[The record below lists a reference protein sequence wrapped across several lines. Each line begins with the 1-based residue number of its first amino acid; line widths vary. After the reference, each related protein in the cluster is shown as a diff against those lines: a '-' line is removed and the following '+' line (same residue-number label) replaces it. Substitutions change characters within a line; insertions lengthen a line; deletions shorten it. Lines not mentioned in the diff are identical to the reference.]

1 MRILKE
7 EAAAAVIDV
16 QERLLPHIHE
26 GDVILRN
33 CLKLI
38 EGLKILSVPVVITQQ
53 YTRGLGPT
61 VPSIISLFPEFRYVE
76 KVSFSCCGEPAFEK
90 EIERLA
96 KNNIILCGIEAHVCV
111 LQTCLDLLASGKKP
125 VIVEDC
131 VSSRKQADKTVAIE
145 RMRQEGAVITT
156 FESLLFELTR
166 RAGNDIFKSISSIV
180 K

>member
-7 EAAAAVIDV
+7 EAAAVVVDI

-26 GDVILRN
+26 GDIILNN

-38 EGLKILSVPVVITQQ
+38 AGLKILSVPILITQQ

-61 VPSIISLFPEFRYVE
+61 VPAIAEMFSEFNYIE
-76 KVSFSCCGEPAFEK
+76 KISFSCCQEPAFEAG
-90 EIERLA
+90 IEQLA
-96 KNNIILCGIEAHVCV
+96 KKNIILLGIETHVCV
-111 LQTCLDLLASGKKP
+111 LQTCLDLIADGKRP
-125 VIVEDC
+125 IVVEDC
-131 VSSRKQADKTVAIE
+131 VSSRKANDKLIALG

-156 FESLLFELTR
+156 FESLLFELAR
-166 RAGNDIFKSISSIV
+166 IAGNSTFKNISGIV